1 MAALQP
7 LVVVVENDAPML
19 KALGRVLRARGFDTA
34 TYASAEDLLDSPPP
48 RAPVCMLLDI
58 QLGRMSGL
66 ELHGTLKSQG
76 SQVPVIMMTAFDD
89 EHYRREAQALGCA
102 GYFNKVQDIDAM
114 FELIASLQS
123 AEK

>member
-7 LVVVVENDAPML
+7 LVVIVEDDTAML

-34 TYASAEDLLDSPPP
+34 SYASAEDLLASPPR

-66 ELHGTLKSQG
+66 ELHGTLKSRG
-76 SQVPVIMMTAFDD
+76 SHVPVIMMTAFDD
-89 EHYRREAQALGCA
+89 EHFRREAQAQGCA
-102 GYFNKVQDIDAM
+102 GYFNKVQDIDAR
-114 FELIASLQS
+114 FELIAFLQ
-123 AEK
+123 AAQK

>member
-7 LVVVVENDAPML
+7 LVVIIEDDVAML
-19 KALGRVLRARGFDTA
+19 KALGRVLRAQRFDTVS
-34 TYASAEDLLDSPPP
+34 YASAEEFLEAPPG

-66 ELHGTLKSQG
+66 ELHGTLKSRG

-89 EHYRREAQALGCA
+89 EHYRREAQAQGCA
-102 GYFNKVQDIDAM
+102 GYFNKVQDIDAL
-114 FELIASLQS
+114 FELIASLQAS
-123 AEK
+123 QK